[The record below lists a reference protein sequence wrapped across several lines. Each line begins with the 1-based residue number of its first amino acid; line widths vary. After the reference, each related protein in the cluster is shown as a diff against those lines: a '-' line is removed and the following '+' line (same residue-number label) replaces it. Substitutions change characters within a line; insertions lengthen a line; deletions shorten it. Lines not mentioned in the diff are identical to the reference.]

1 MPRLPLIALALLA
14 ACAGHDLRPVPDT
27 RVERMAPAAGDG
39 GVPRRVARIVAPAG
53 DTIVAAAVAPDG
65 RRFAYS
71 LKSGGKT
78 GVWIVGL
85 ETGATRPLLEPTR
98 DRVDLAWSPDGARL
112 AYWSGEGSAL
122 WTVEVET
129 GRERAVWRGD
139 DMRFAST
146 PTWLPDGRLAF
157 TRNDAET
164 MQVGSL
170 DERWVVE
177 TGGRA
182 HRADLGIGAGAR
194 FAMRSGGEAA
204 YFSWRCCGGASGA
217 LSARTP
223 SGANRCLAGPLTPA
237 DLDPV
242 WSRGGATVYFVATPG
257 RAAAG
262 DVYALYAASAAGGGA
277 RRVAAPPGG
286 ILALGADSAGDLIV
300 VSGQRGAGAFEVWR
314 YPAASL
320 ARATEPAGEIP
331 GCPEPDAR
339 VRRFIAQQGLPQVR
353 SVTELVRDTVHD
365 VVVFGV
371 TFGAEEDFG
380 VYSGG
385 TGIVAGGRTGW
396 LGMDRY
402 QRGTEDTAPAARFVP
417 AATDRYL
424 FTHEFAAR
432 MRRVGLEDPWLDV
445 LAASP
450 HTPYALLASLADSAP
465 PERTWRMLG
474 LLAARPEFG
483 RDLPRM
489 LRYTRTAARPGE
501 NPAANLAGR
510 ALWNAAPRVAADPAT
525 PEPALYLLAQMIEAH
540 RGDAAA
546 ARVGAA
552 LLGNPVARRSP
563 RVMLPIARD
572 LPAADASARAAARI
586 LFRDPASPDSL
597 LGNVAKKFGSDPAL
611 AGEMIESAPVR
622 ASGAALAWLMSQPV
636 REDVRRRAREL
647 VLANPRVSE
656 AGLAAV
662 ASSVEP
668 DDFATRERLLSHP
681 GTRAGFRA
689 AAILLRRFSMF
700 STMRTSPGNARL
712 NARARALLERRVAD
726 PALSESELM
735 DIASE
740 VASTD
745 NTTVHLRMLE
755 NPGVRRCDGILE
767 RFVMVQRTY
776 GDPSSK
782 PVPSPESVQ
791 RRAEALL
798 QALRAEPGYRPCHPD
813 GTVTMDRW

>member
-14 ACAGHDLRPVPDT
+14 ACASHDLRPVPDT
-27 RVERMAPAAGDG
+27 RVERATAAAGDG
-39 GVPRRVARIVAPAG
+39 GVPRLVARIVAPAG
-53 DTIVAAAVAPDG
+53 DTFVAGAVAPDG

-71 LKSGGKT
+71 LKAGGKT
-78 GVWIVGL
+78 AVWIADL
-85 ETGATRPLLEPTR
+85 QTGATRRLLEPNR

-112 AYWSGEGSAL
+112 AYWSSEGSAL
-122 WTVEVET
+122 WTVDART
-129 GRERAVWRGD
+129 GRERAAWRGD
-139 DMRFAST
+139 DMRFASA

-194 FAMRSGGEAA
+194 FAMRGGGEAA
-204 YFSWRCCGGASGA
+204 YFSWGCCGGAGGA
-217 LSARTP
+217 LSVRTAA
-223 SGANRCLAGPLTPA
+223 GASRCLAGPLSPA

-242 WSRGGATVYFVATPG
+242 WSRDGGTVYFVATPG

-262 DVYALYAASAAGGGA
+262 DVHALYAAPAAGGGA

-286 ILALGADSAGDLIV
+286 ILALGADSAGDLFV

-320 ARATEPAGEIP
+320 ARATGSAAEIP
-331 GCPEPDAR
+331 GCPGPDAR
-339 VRRFIAQQGLPQVR
+339 VRRFIAQQRLPQVR

-371 TFGAEEDFG
+371 TFGAEVDWG
-380 VYSGG
+380 LYSGG
-385 TGIVAGGRTGW
+385 TGMVAGGRTGW
-396 LGMDRY
+396 LGMDWYDASR
-402 QRGTEDTAPAARFVP
+402 RDTTPSARFVP

-474 LLAARPEFG
+474 LLSARPEFG
-483 RDLPRM
+483 RDLPRI

-501 NPAANLAGR
+501 NPAANLAGQ
-510 ALWNAAPRVAADPAT
+510 ALWHAAPRVAADPAT
-525 PEPALYLLAQMIEAH
+525 PEPALYLLAQMLDAH
-540 RGDAAA
+540 RGDTAA

-552 LLGNPVARRSP
+552 LLGNPAARRSP
-563 RVMLPIARD
+563 RVLQPAARD
-572 LPAADASARAAARI
+572 LPAADPSARAAARL

-597 LGNVAKKFGSDPAL
+597 LGNVAKKFGSDPGM

-622 ASGAALAWLMSQPV
+622 ASGRALAWLMSQPV
-636 REDVRRRAREL
+636 REDVRHRAREL

-662 ASSVEP
+662 ASSVDS
-668 DDFATRERLLSHP
+668 DDYATRERLLSHP

-689 AAILLRRFSMF
+689 AAILLRRFAMF
-700 STMRTSPGNARL
+700 STIRTSPENARL
-712 NARARALLERRVAD
+712 NARARALLERRVTD
-726 PALSESELM
+726 PALSEAELM
-735 DIASE
+735 EIASE

-755 NPGVRRCDGILE
+755 NPKVRRCDGILE
-767 RFVMVQRTY
+767 RFVIVQRTY
-776 GDPSSK
+776 GDPSRK
-782 PVPSPESVQ
+782 PVPSPEAVQ
-791 RRAEALL
+791 RRADALL
-798 QALRAEPGYRPCHPD
+798 QALRAEPGHQQCPAAGEPH
-813 GTVTMDRW
+813 VESW